1 VDVPTR
7 SCDCEQ
13 TEIQEILAKMR
24 SDVTP
29 VIRLEDYRPPSWL
42 IDTVDLEFRLYPS
55 RTQVRSLLR
64 IRPNPDAPHEEL
76 VLDGD
81 ELSLKSIALDAEQLD
96 PARYVATPSQL
107 TLLGTPDKAFTL
119 TIETVLDP
127 GANSKLMGL
136 YRSNGIYCTQCEA
149 DGFRRITYFLDR
161 PDVMSVYTVMIEA
174 DRDEAPI
181 LLGNGNLMGAG
192 AAPGQRNRH
201 FALWHDPHPKPAYL
215 FALVGGALEAVKRDY
230 VTADGRQVE
239 LAIWVEPGKTNRAAY
254 ALDAL
259 ERCMR
264 WDERVYG
271 RNYDLD
277 VFNVVAVS
285 HFNMGAMENKGL
297 NIFNDKYVLADPD
310 TATDQDYAAIEA
322 IIAHEYFHN
331 WTGNRITC
339 RDWFQLCLKEGLTVF
354 RDQEFSADM
363 RSRAVKRIADVRT
376 LRAAQFS
383 EDSGPLAHPVR
394 PRAYKEINNFYTPT
408 VYEKGAELIRML
420 RLVVGIKAFDAGM
433 QLYFERCDGMA
444 ATIEQFLACFADASG
459 KDLAHFAQWY
469 EQAGTPQLVA
479 SGRFD
484 AATGTYTLDLA
495 QSTPPTPGQPRKQ
508 ALPIPI
514 AFGLVGRQ
522 GDLATT
528 AEGVMDGLILL
539 DRPSMSVTFTGLSE
553 KPTPSLLRGFSA
565 PVRLELDLSDQELIA
580 LAIRDSDPF
589 NRWQALQTVAL
600 RALTRSVEAI
610 RADEVPGVTG
620 ALVEAFGAF
629 LRGQALA
636 DPAFAAQVMA
646 LPSEGD
652 IAREIGQDVDPDA
665 ILAAR
670 RGLRR
675 SIGRSLSADLV
686 SLHKGLAP
694 QAAYSPDA
702 ASAGRRALRQE
713 VLGFLIAAD
722 GESGTALALEAFHA
736 ADNLTE
742 RFGALAAL
750 CQAATPERERA
761 LETFGKRYAG
771 EPLVLDKWFA
781 LQASIPEEGALDR
794 VRKLMAHPA
803 FDIGNPNR
811 ARALIGGF
819 ASGNPSQFNRP
830 DGKGYDFLADSAL
843 TLDRR
848 NPQVAARLLGAFK
861 TWRMLEPKRRAA
873 AEATLRRVEAHKN
886 LSRDAADIV
895 ERALA

>member
-1 VDVPTR
+1 
-7 SCDCEQ
+7 
-13 TEIQEILAKMR
+13 
-24 SDVTP
+24 
-29 VIRLEDYRPPSWL
+29 
-42 IDTVDLEFRLYPS
+42 
-55 RTQVRSLLR
+55 VRSLLR
-64 IRPNPDAPHEEL
+64 IRPNPGVPHEDL

-81 ELSLKSIALDAEQLD
+81 ELSLKSAALDGEAL
-96 PARYVATPSQL
+96 AASRYVVTPSQF
-107 TLLGTPDKAFTL
+107 TLKATPERAFTL
-119 TIETVLDP
+119 TIETELDP

-161 PDVMSVYTVMIEA
+161 PDVMSVYTVLIEA
-174 DRDEAPI
+174 DRDEAPV
-181 LLGNGNLMGAG
+181 LLANGNCMGAG
-192 AAPGQRNRH
+192 AVSGQRNRH
-201 FALWHDPHPKPAYL
+201 FSLWHDPHPKPAYL
-215 FALVGGALEAVKRDY
+215 FAIVGGALEAVKRGY
-230 VTADGRQVE
+230 VTADGRPVD
-239 LAIWVEPGKTNRAAY
+239 LAVWVEPGKTSRAAY

-264 WDERVYG
+264 WDEEAYG

-363 RSRAVKRIADVRT
+363 RSRPVKRIADVRT

-420 RLVVGIKAFDAGM
+420 RLIIGGAAFDAGM
-433 QLYFERCDGMA
+433 QLYFRRCDGTA
-444 ATIEQFLACFADASG
+444 ATIEEFLACFAEASG
-459 KDLAHFAQWY
+459 RDLSHFAQWY
-469 EQAGTPQLVA
+469 EQAGTPHLIA
-479 SGRFD
+479 SGRHD
-484 AATGTYTLDLA
+484 PQAGTYTLDLA
-495 QSTPPTPGQPRKQ
+495 QSTPPTPGQPSKRP
-508 ALPIPI
+508 LVIPI
-514 AFGLVGRQ
+514 AFGLVGRE
-522 GDLATT
+522 GEIEAFAET
-528 AEGVMDGLILL
+528 ARDGLIIL
-539 DRPSMSVTFTGLSE
+539 DRPSMSITFTGLSE
-553 KPTPSLLRGFSA
+553 RPTPSLLRGFSA
-565 PVRLELDLSDQELIA
+565 PVRLEIDLSDEELLA
-580 LAIRDSDPF
+580 LASRDGDPF
-589 NRWQALQTVAL
+589 NRWQSLQTVAL
-600 RALTRSVEAI
+600 RVLRRNVEAI
-610 RADEVPGVTG
+610 RAGEQPGVTA
-620 ALVEAFGAF
+620 ALIEAFGVF
-629 LRGQALA
+629 LRGPAQS

-652 IAREIGQDVDPDA
+652 IAREIGVDVDPDA

-670 RGLRR
+670 RLLRR
-675 SIGRSLSADLV
+675 SIGRSLSADLL
-686 SLHKGLAP
+686 SLHRDLAP
-694 QAAYSPDA
+694 QGVYSPDA
-702 ASAGRRALRQE
+702 ASAGRRALKQE
-713 VLGFLIAAD
+713 TLGFIIAGDAAQ
-722 GESGTALALEAFHA
+722 GTVLALAGFDA

-750 CQAATPERERA
+750 CQVATPEREVA

-781 LQASIPEEGALDR
+781 LQASIPEDGTLDR
-794 VRKLMAHPA
+794 VRRLMGHPA

-819 ASGNPSQFNRP
+819 ASGNPSQFNRA
-830 DGKGYDFLADSAL
+830 DGAGYEFLAQTAL
-843 TLDRR
+843 TLDAR

-861 TWRMLEPKRRAA
+861 TWRMLEPGRRQA
-873 AEATLRRVEAHKN
+873 AEAALRHVEAQGN

>member
-1 VDVPTR
+1 
-7 SCDCEQ
+7 
-13 TEIQEILAKMR
+13 MR
-24 SDVTP
+24 SDVSP
-29 VIRLEDYRPPSWL
+29 VIRLEDYRPPAWL
-42 IDTVDLEFRLYPS
+42 IDTVDLEFRLFPS

-64 IRPNPDAPHEEL
+64 IRPNPGAPHQDL

-81 ELSLKSIALDAEQLD
+81 ELSLKSVALDGELLA
-96 PARYVATPSQL
+96 PARYVATPTQFML
-107 TLLGTPDKAFTL
+107 NATPDRAFTL

-161 PDVMSVYTVMIEA
+161 PDVMSVYTVLIEA
-174 DRDEAPI
+174 DREEAPV
-181 LLGNGNLMGAG
+181 LLSNGNCMGAG
-192 AAPGQRNRH
+192 AVSGQRNRH
-201 FALWHDPHPKPAYL
+201 FSLWHDPHPKPAYL

-230 VTADGRQVE
+230 VTADGMPVE
-239 LAIWVEPGKTNRAAY
+239 LAVWVEPGKGPRAAY

-264 WDERVYG
+264 WDEQVYG

-420 RLVVGIKAFDAGM
+420 RLVIGQAAFDAGM
-433 QLYFERCDGMA
+433 QLYFRRCDGTA
-444 ATIEQFLACFADASG
+444 ATIEEFLACFAESSG
-459 KDLAHFAQWY
+459 HDLSHFAQWY
-469 EQAGTPQLVA
+469 EQAGTPHLVA
-479 SGRFD
+479 SGRYD
-484 AATGTYTLDLA
+484 PHAGSYTLDLA
-495 QSTPPTPGQPRKQ
+495 QSTPPSPGQPKKRP
-508 ALPIPI
+508 LVIPI
-514 AFGLVGRQ
+514 AFGLVGKSGEIEAIGESAR
-522 GDLATT
+522 
-528 AEGVMDGLILL
+528 DGLIIL
-539 DRPSMSVTFTGLSE
+539 DRPSMSITFTGLSE
-553 KPTPSLLRGFSA
+553 RPIPSLLRGFSA
-565 PVRLELDLSDQELIA
+565 PVRLEIDLSDDELLA
-580 LAIRDSDPF
+580 LAVRDSDPF

-600 RALTRSVEAI
+600 RSLRRNVEAI
-610 RADEVPGVTG
+610 RAGEQPGVTA
-620 ALVEAFGAF
+620 ALIEAFGAF
-629 LRGQALA
+629 LRGPALS

-652 IAREIGQDVDPDA
+652 IAREIGVDVDPDA

-670 RGLRR
+670 RHLRR
-675 SIGRSLSADLV
+675 SIGRSLSGDLL
-686 SLHKGLAP
+686 SLHQSLAP
-694 QAAYSPDA
+694 QGPYSPDA
-702 ASAGRRALRQE
+702 AAAGRRALRQE
-713 VLGFLIAAD
+713 LLGFVIAGDA
-722 GESGTALALEAFHA
+722 GEGTRLALGAFQA
-736 ADNLTE
+736 ADNLTG
-742 RFGALAAL
+742 RLGALAAL
-750 CQAATPERERA
+750 CQAATPEREAA
-761 LETFGKRYAG
+761 LEAFGARYAG

-781 LQASIPEEGALDR
+781 LQASIPEEGALER
-794 VRKLMAHPA
+794 VRRLMRHPA

-811 ARALIGGF
+811 ARALVGGF
-819 ASGNPSQFNRP
+819 SSGNPSQFNRA
-830 DGKGYDFLADSAL
+830 DGAGYEFLAQTAL
-843 TLDRR
+843 MLDTR

-861 TWRMLEPKRRAA
+861 TWRMLEPKRREA
-873 AEATLRRVEAHKN
+873 AETALRRVEAQAG